1 MAFSEAPRFP
11 DDISQGS
18 SGGPRYNTKV
28 VATQAG
34 FEDRRVLW
42 SSVRHQY
49 NAGYG
54 MRSDGDIYEVLAF
67 FHAMNGRAHEFRFK
81 DWSDYKSG
89 NVADAITVSDQTI
102 GNGDGT
108 TAAFQL
114 KKTYTKGLSYVR
126 TINKPVSGTIRLAIG
141 GIESTTNFSAA
152 TTTGIVTIDDI
163 TRTVTLATTT
173 NPIQITTSANHG
185 LVAGDTAYLST
196 FTGDWSALNGAR
208 YAVTIIDSDTF
219 TVAVDGTGFTS
230 YSSNG
235 GQLDTVPQSG
245 EAVTAGFEFDVPV
258 RFDTDEMD
266 VNLENYLTG
275 STDLPIIEVRL

>member
-1 MAFSEAPRFP
+1 MAFSESPRFP

-28 VATQAG
+28 VAPQSG
-34 FEDRRVLW
+34 YEDRRVLW
-42 SSVRHQY
+42 TTVRHQY
-49 NAGYG
+49 NAAYG
-54 MRSDGDIYEVLAF
+54 MRSDGDVYEVLAF
-67 FHAMNGRAHEFRFK
+67 FHAMNGRANEFRFK

-126 TINKPVSGTIRLAIG
+126 IIKKPVSGTVRISIDDVEQSG
-141 GIESTTNFSAA
+141 NFSVD
-152 TTTGIVTIDDI
+152 TTTGIVTLDDI
-163 TRTVTLATTT
+163 TRTVNLATTT
-173 NPIQITTSANHG
+173 NPIQITTTANHG
-185 LVAGDTAYLST
+185 LVTGDSVYLST
-196 FTGDWSALNGAR
+196 FTGDWAALNGTR
-208 YAVTIIDSDTF
+208 YAVTVVDADTF
-219 TVAVDGTGFTS
+219 SVAVDGTGFTS
-230 YSSNG
+230 YSSNA
-235 GQLDTVPQSG
+235 GQVDTVPQSG
-245 EAVTAGFEFDVPV
+245 EVVKAGFEFDVPV